1 MERERHSISR
11 RRVFGLVSLRQKE
24 SLLFAVAITSA
35 AIGGCSDK
43 EIPLLP
49 EEISGH
55 CNYTNK
61 FSSEPECRNYHG
73 DWPVE
78 KDGGGLRRLE
88 RNCRHWDS
96 MCRTEHP
103 RSVHS

>member
-1 MERERHSISR
+1 MERERHSISP

-55 CNYTNK
+55 CNYTNNCNYSPTTSPPPSPIPPTSHHHLLF
-61 FSSEPECRNYHG
+61 FS
-73 DWPVE
+73 
-78 KDGGGLRRLE
+78 
-88 RNCRHWDS
+88 
-96 MCRTEHP
+96 
-103 RSVHS
+103 